1 MAKPFGWAFRC
12 MTKITLAHDPPLE
25 TWLRTDDNLRQN
37 CASVKVL
44 VLLIAVSLVVALGFL
59 AAFIWATRNG
69 QFDDDQTPALRILHD
84 NTTQA
89 KSN

>member
-1 MAKPFGWAFRC
+1 
-12 MTKITLAHDPPLE
+12 MTKITPAHDPPLGR
-25 TWLRTDDNLRQN
+25 WPRPADNLRQN

-89 KSN
+89 KPN